1 MQLIVTPL
9 SDAGVEVL
17 PPDIVW
23 NGYTGDFVVSTSS
36 ADGGVGGFVAR
47 NPIETAHL
55 LLLFSDVQVAADD
68 PRLVGRGADRR
79 GWVGDGFDVVTAA
92 GEAPLGSR
100 LWLYRRAVLVA
111 KTFSEIEFE
120 IRSALQPLIT
130 QGAVAQIDVSGEVLN
145 AQGQVR
151 CAIDSFARSGSKVYS
166 AKFDP
171 LWKRAD
177 GL

>member
-1 MQLIVTPL
+1 MQITVTPL
-9 SDAGVEVL
+9 ASAGVDVL

-23 NGYTGDFVVSTSS
+23 NGFVGDFAVSQTA
-36 ADGGVGGFVAR
+36 ADGGVGGLVAR
-47 NPIETAHL
+47 NPIATAHL
-55 LLLFSDVQVAADD
+55 LLLFTDAQIPARDLKLGLA
-68 PRLVGRGADRR
+68 GDRR
-79 GWVGDGFDVVTAA
+79 GWVGDGFDIDVAG

-111 KTFSEIEFE
+111 KTFGEIERE
-120 IRSALQPLIT
+120 IRRALKPLIT
-130 QGAVAQIDVSGEVLN
+130 QGVVARIDVTGEVLN

-151 CAIDSFARSGSKVYS
+151 CAISSYARSGAQVYS

>member
-1 MQLIVTPL
+1 MQFTVTPL

-23 NGYTGDFVVSTSS
+23 DGLAGDFAIATTP

-55 LLLFSDVQVAADD
+55 LLLFTDRQVDADD
-68 PRLVGRGADRR
+68 LRFENRGDRR
-79 GWVGDGFDVVTAA
+79 GWVGDGFDIDVAA

-100 LWLYRRAVLVA
+100 LWLYRRSVLVA
-111 KTFSEIEFE
+111 KTFGEIEFE
-120 IRSALQPLIT
+120 IRAALQPLIT
-130 QGAVAQIDVSGEVLN
+130 QGAVARIDVSGEVLN
-145 AQGQVR
+145 AQGLVR
-151 CAIDSFARSGSKVYS
+151 CAIDSYARAGAKVYS